1 MSKIYNAIDVAKYM
15 IDKCTREDRPISNLQ
30 LQKILYFLQGES
42 YKECREPLFSNR
54 IEAWPYGPVVPDVYY
69 RYSAGGGVPICMFY
83 EDADAAIEPQDRE
96 WLNPLIEHYGGM
108 DVWDLVD
115 LSHTEGAPWDRTM
128 KAKGG
133 GTIPEEWISCYSWDI
148 VRQSS
153 INEEAQK

>member
-1 MSKIYNAIDVAKYM
+1 MVPPPFAFIALSQGAPSVC
-15 IDKCTREDRPISNLQ
+15 DKSTRSHTSMLQ

-54 IEAWPYGPVVPDVYY
+54 IEAWLYGPVVPDVYY
-69 RYSAGGGVPICMFY
+69 RYSASGGVPICMFY
-83 EDADAAIEPQDRE
+83 EDADEAIEPQDRE
-96 WLNPLIEHYGGM
+96 WLKPLIEHYGGM

-133 GTIPEEWISCYSWDI
+133 GTIPEEWINSYF
-148 VRQSS
+148 RNQYHG
-153 INEEAQK
+153 